1 VAAIAFYP
9 RTDVGVLMSHALIVD
24 DDTDSAETLA
34 LLIADEGFTVAT
46 AGTLREARRQMAL
59 QEPGVVL
66 VDLVLPDGSGMDLV
80 NEAELLPNT
89 DVVLVTGHA
98 SFDSSIE
105 ALRNGAVD
113 YIVKPVGL
121 KHLQEVLMRV
131 ARPVPI
137 KADLND
143 LQKTFESEGHFG
155 DLWGRSA
162 PMRRV
167 YEQIRRVARTSV
179 TVFITGESG
188 SGKELVAKTVH
199 DFSKRRD
206 AAFCA
211 VNCGAISPNLIESEI
226 FGHEKGSFTGADRQ
240 HIGFFERTNGGTL
253 FLDEVTEMSP
263 SLQVKLL
270 RVLESGTFMR
280 VGSTQ
285 VLETDVRLLA
295 ATNRDPDAAVRE
307 GKLREDL
314 LYRLNMFPIHLP
326 ALRERATDVPLL
338 AEHFL
343 AQISR
348 KEGKVKRFAPEA
360 LTRLA
365 SHPWPGNVRE
375 LRNVVYRAY
384 VMAERSTIVDECLIV
399 ESADSSSSAGTSAH
413 DPLALQIPIGATLDE
428 VFQKVTLATLA
439 LLGGG
444 KERTAAMLGI
454 SLKTLYNRLKA
465 YGANGETA

>member
-1 VAAIAFYP
+1 
-9 RTDVGVLMSHALIVD
+9 MSHALVVD
-24 DDTDSAETLA
+24 DDADSAETLA
-34 LLIADEGFTVAT
+34 LMIADEGFTVAT
-46 AGTLREARRQMAL
+46 AGTLRDARRQIAM
-59 QEPGVVL
+59 QEPDIVVA
-66 VDLVLPDGSGMDLV
+66 DLVLPDGSGMDLV
-80 NEAELLPNT
+80 SDAKLLPKT

-98 SFDSSIE
+98 SFDSSIQ
-105 ALRNGAVD
+105 ALRGGAID

-121 KHLQEVLMRV
+121 KHLQAVLTRV
-131 ARPVPI
+131 ARPTPV
-137 KADLND
+137 KADLHD
-143 LQKTFESEGHFG
+143 LEKTLDAEGHFG

-162 PMRRV
+162 PMRLI
-167 YEQIRRVARTSV
+167 YGQIKRVARTSV

-188 SGKELVAKTVH
+188 TGKELVAKTVH
-199 DFSKRRD
+199 DLSKRRSGQ
-206 AAFCA
+206 FCA

-226 FGHEKGSFTGADRQ
+226 FGHEKGSFTGAERQ
-240 HIGFFERTNGGTL
+240 HVGFFERANGGTL

-263 SLQVKLL
+263 SLQVKML
-270 RVLESGTFMR
+270 RVLETGTFMR

-285 VLETDVRLLA
+285 VLESDVRLVA
-295 ATNRDPDAAVRE
+295 ATNRDPDDAVRT

-326 ALRERATDVPLL
+326 PLRDRAVDVPLL

-348 KEGKVKRFAPEA
+348 KEGKAKRFSPEV
-360 LTRLA
+360 LGRLA
-365 SHPWPGNVRE
+365 AHPWSGNVRE

-384 VMAERSTIVDECLIV
+384 VMAERPTIVDECLAV
-399 ESADSSSSAGTSAH
+399 ETPSAPPLAVTTVH
-413 DPLALQIPIGATLDE
+413 DPLAVRIPIGSTLDE
-428 VFQKVTLATLA
+428 VFQKVTFATLA

-465 YGANGETA
+465 YEADGETA

>member
-1 VAAIAFYP
+1 
-9 RTDVGVLMSHALIVD
+9 M
-24 DDTDSAETLA
+24 
-34 LLIADEGFTVAT
+34 
-46 AGTLREARRQMAL
+46 
-59 QEPGVVL
+59 
-66 VDLVLPDGSGMDLV
+66 
-80 NEAELLPNT
+80 
-89 DVVLVTGHA
+89 
-98 SFDSSIE
+98 
-105 ALRNGAVD
+105 
-113 YIVKPVGL
+113 
-121 KHLQEVLMRV
+121 
-131 ARPVPI
+131 
-137 KADLND
+137 
-143 LQKTFESEGHFG
+143 
-155 DLWGRSA
+155 
-162 PMRRV
+162 
-167 YEQIRRVARTSV
+167 
-179 TVFITGESG
+179 
-188 SGKELVAKTVH
+188 
-199 DFSKRRD
+199 
-206 AAFCA
+206 
-211 VNCGAISPNLIESEI
+211 SPN
-226 FGHEKGSFTGADRQ
+226 
-240 HIGFFERTNGGTL
+240 
-253 FLDEVTEMSP
+253 
-263 SLQVKLL
+263 LQVKLL
-270 RVLESGTFMR
+270 RVLETGTFMR

-384 VMAERSTIVDECLIV
+384 VMAERPTIVDECLIV
-399 ESADSSSSAGTSAH
+399 ESADSSPSAGTSAH
-413 DPLALQIPIGATLDE
+413 DPLALQIPIGASLDE

-465 YGANGETA
+465 YEANGETA